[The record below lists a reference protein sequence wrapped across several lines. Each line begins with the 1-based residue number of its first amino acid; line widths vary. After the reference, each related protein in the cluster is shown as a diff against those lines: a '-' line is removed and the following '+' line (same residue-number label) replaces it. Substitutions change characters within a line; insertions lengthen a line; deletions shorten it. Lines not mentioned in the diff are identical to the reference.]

1 MRHSERDKIAG
12 VPTQE
17 LRDTVRAREQASVAG
32 IWKCPAWGA
41 QIQVKELLIE
51 KIRPEI
57 TNHAKDGRFV

>member
-17 LRDTVRAREQASVAG
+17 LRDTVRVREQASVAG
-32 IWKCPAWGA
+32 IWKCPARVA

-51 KIRPEI
+51 KIRQEI
-57 TNHAKDGRFV
+57 TNHAKAGRFV